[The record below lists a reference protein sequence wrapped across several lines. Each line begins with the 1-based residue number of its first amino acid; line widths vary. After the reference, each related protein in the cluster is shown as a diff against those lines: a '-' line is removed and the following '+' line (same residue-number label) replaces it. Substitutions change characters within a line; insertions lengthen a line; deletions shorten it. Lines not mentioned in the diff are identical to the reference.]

1 MASQTVYDLRRPSHC
16 KGRCVRET
24 ASHSVSELRSP
35 SRQRSRHS
43 FPVSV
48 RVAETWSMSGS
59 ESLPPILSRR
69 LCRGVRVAASESRCR
84 SQGCENES
92 EMQRPSQCWSRGQR
106 PSDRVGSSKILSL
119 QHLRSSSATTFH
131 APPVNWCC
139 PTSSTPHPPS
149 PYPCSTAPIPSPC
162 HTPGTGLHRHCWG
175 ARGGRGTACG
185 PCCGPCCGAL
195 LAGGRR
201 ERCVSCGPG
210 LSGPRARTP

>member
-131 APPVNWCC
+131 APLQTGAVPHHPP
-139 PTSSTPHPPS
+139 PTPPLLIRAQPPPS
-149 PYPCSTAPIPSPC
+149 PPPATLRALAST
-162 HTPGTGLHRHCWG
+162 GTVGVRAAAVAQPAAG
-175 ARGGRGTACG
+175 AAARAAARCLPVAGES
-185 PCCGPCCGAL
+185 GA
-195 LAGGRR
+195 
-201 ERCVSCGPG
+201 
-210 LSGPRARTP
+210 